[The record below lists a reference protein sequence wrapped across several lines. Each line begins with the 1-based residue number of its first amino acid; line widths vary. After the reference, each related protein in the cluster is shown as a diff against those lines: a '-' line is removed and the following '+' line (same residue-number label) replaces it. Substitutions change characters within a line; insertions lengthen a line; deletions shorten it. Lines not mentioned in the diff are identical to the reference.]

1 MCHSFITALECL
13 INIFNGSGIFNDI
26 LLLSLLL
33 HLLLSAY
40 MCIPNRSILSH
51 LFVETNRILLLLFL
65 LLSVYMCVPNELI
78 LLHLFVE
85 SVSNGSPRLCPGRVA
100 LREYNF
106 RTTVNTCMLQSRGGA
121 RTSKP
126 LFHRFLLERKEWNVS
141 SLATPRPYCLI
152 DRSATW
158 SVCRPVIVDYIVSFA
173 SS

>member
-13 INIFNGSGIFNDI
+13 ITIFNGSGIFNDI

-65 LLSVYMCVPNELI
+65 LLFLLLSVYMCVPNELI

-100 LREYNF
+100 LREY
-106 RTTVNTCMLQSRGGA
+106 RLQDN
-121 RTSKP
+121 SKY
-126 LFHRFLLERKEWNVS
+126 LHV
-141 SLATPRPYCLI
+141 AI
-152 DRSATW
+152 TW
-158 SVCRPVIVDYIVSFA
+158 RR
-173 SS
+173 